1 MFGLRVSLPHPSRS
15 VIVCTR
21 SPSKPMPG
29 ILSKLLPHEDGFH
42 NMFVEL
48 AENVYRASQAMVAM
62 LENYSTPA
70 SDAEKIKDIEHAN
83 DTIMHGLMNKLNRTF
98 ITPFDREDIHE
109 LASKVDDVLDLT
121 DAAASRL
128 VTYRIEKIRPGVAE
142 LSRVLMAATKEVVAA
157 VRVLE
162 KKNEVLEHC
171 IEINRLEN
179 EGDRICRDL
188 IATLFEQEKDPI
200 LVIKWKEI
208 IEVLEIATDKCEDVA
223 NVVETITLKNA

>member
-1 MFGLRVSLPHPSRS
+1 
-15 VIVCTR
+15 
-21 SPSKPMPG
+21 MPG
-29 ILSKLLPHEDGFH
+29 LLSKLMPHEDGFH

-62 LENYSTPA
+62 LENYSDP
-70 SDAEKIKDIEHAN
+70 SGDAERIKDIEHAN
-83 DTIMHGLMNKLNRTF
+83 DTITHTLMNKLNRTF

-109 LASKVDDVLDLT
+109 LASKIDDVLDLT

-128 VTYRIEKIRPGVAE
+128 VTYRISQIRPGVAD

-162 KKNEVLEHC
+162 KKDQVLSHC

-179 EGDRICRDL
+179 EADRQCRDL
-188 IATLFEQEKDPI
+188 IATLFEQEKDPVMI
-200 LVIKWKEI
+200 IKWKEI

>member
-1 MFGLRVSLPHPSRS
+1 
-15 VIVCTR
+15 
-21 SPSKPMPG
+21 MPG

-42 NMFVEL
+42 DMFVEL
-48 AENVYRASQAMVAM
+48 AENVYRASQSMVAM
-62 LENYSTPA
+62 LENYSNPA

-83 DTIMHGLMNKLNRTF
+83 DTIMHSLMNKLNRTF

-109 LASKVDDVLDLT
+109 LASKIDDVLDLT

-128 VTYRIEKIRPGVAE
+128 VTYRIDKIRPGVSE
-142 LSRVLMAATKEVVAA
+142 LSRVLLAATKEVVAA

-162 KKNEVLEHC
+162 KKNEILEHC

-179 EGDRICRDL
+179 EGDRVCRDL

-223 NVVETITLKNA
+223 DVVETITLKNA

>member
-1 MFGLRVSLPHPSRS
+1 
-15 VIVCTR
+15 
-21 SPSKPMPG
+21 MPG
-29 ILSKLLPHEDGFH
+29 ILSKLMPHEDGFH

-48 AENVYRASQAMVAM
+48 AENVYRASQAMVTM
-62 LENYSTPA
+62 LDNYSNPPA
-70 SDAEKIKDIEHAN
+70 DAEKIKAIEHTN
-83 DTIMHGLMNKLNRTF
+83 DTITHTLMNKLNRTF

-109 LASKVDDVLDLT
+109 LASKIDDVLDLT

-128 VTYRIEKIRPGVAE
+128 VTYRISQIRPGVAD
-142 LSRVLMAATKEVVAA
+142 LARVLMAATKEVVSA

-162 KKNEVLEHC
+162 KKEQTLGHC

-179 EGDRICRDL
+179 EADRQCRDL

-200 LVIKWKEI
+200 LIIKWKEV

>member
-1 MFGLRVSLPHPSRS
+1 
-15 VIVCTR
+15 
-21 SPSKPMPG
+21 MPG

>member
-1 MFGLRVSLPHPSRS
+1 
-15 VIVCTR
+15 
-21 SPSKPMPG
+21 MPG
-29 ILSKLLPHEDGFH
+29 LLSKLMPHEDGFH

-62 LENYSTPA
+62 LENYSSPA
-70 SDAEKIKDIEHAN
+70 ADAEKIKDIEHTN
-83 DTIMHGLMNKLNRTF
+83 DTITHTLMNKLNRTF

-109 LASKVDDVLDLT
+109 LASKIDDVLDLT

-128 VTYRIEKIRPGVAE
+128 VTYRIEKIRAGVPE

-162 KKNEVLEHC
+162 KKDQVLSHC

-179 EGDRICRDL
+179 EADRICRDL
-188 IATLFEQEKDPI
+188 IASLFEQEKDPI
-200 LVIKWKEI
+200 LIIKWKEI

>member
-1 MFGLRVSLPHPSRS
+1 
-15 VIVCTR
+15 
-21 SPSKPMPG
+21 MPG
-29 ILSKLLPHEDGFH
+29 LLSKLMPHEDGFH
-42 NMFVEL
+42 DMFVEL

-62 LENYSTPA
+62 LENFSNPPA
-70 SDAEKIKDIEHAN
+70 DAEKIKDIEHTN
-83 DTIMHGLMNKLNRTF
+83 DNITHTLMNKLNRTF

-109 LASKVDDVLDLT
+109 LASKIDDVLDLT

-128 VTYRIEKIRPGVAE
+128 VTYRIAEIRPGVPD

-162 KKNEVLEHC
+162 KKEEVLSHC

-179 EGDRICRDL
+179 EADRVCRDL
-188 IATLFEQEKDPI
+188 IAHLFEQEKDPI

-208 IEVLEIATDKCEDVA
+208 IEVLEFATDKCEDVA

>member
-1 MFGLRVSLPHPSRS
+1 
-15 VIVCTR
+15 
-21 SPSKPMPG
+21 MPG

-42 NMFVEL
+42 DMFVEL
-48 AENVYRASQAMVAM
+48 AENVHRASQAMVAM

-83 DTIMHGLMNKLNRTF
+83 DTIMHALMNKLNRTF

-109 LASKVDDVLDLT
+109 LGSKIDDVLDLT

-128 VTYRIEKIRPGVAE
+128 VTYRIDKIRPGVAD

-179 EGDRICRDL
+179 EGDRLCRDL
-188 IATLFEQEKDPI
+188 IANLFEQEKDPI

>member
-1 MFGLRVSLPHPSRS
+1 
-15 VIVCTR
+15 
-21 SPSKPMPG
+21 MPG

-42 NMFVEL
+42 DMFVEL

-62 LENYSTPA
+62 LENYSNPA

-83 DTIMHGLMNKLNRTF
+83 DTIMHSLMNKLNRTF

-109 LASKVDDVLDLT
+109 LASKIDDVLDLT

-128 VTYRIEKIRPGVAE
+128 VTYRIDKIRPGVSD
-142 LSRVLMAATKEVVAA
+142 LSRVLLEATKEVVAA

-162 KKNEVLEHC
+162 KKNEILEHC

-179 EGDRICRDL
+179 EGDRVCRDL
-188 IATLFEQEKDPI
+188 IANLFEQEKDPI

>member
-1 MFGLRVSLPHPSRS
+1 M
-15 VIVCTR
+15 
-21 SPSKPMPG
+21 
-29 ILSKLLPHEDGFH
+29 PHEGGFH
-42 NMFVEL
+42 DMFVEL

-62 LENYSTPA
+62 LENFSDPPA
-70 SDAEKIKDIEHAN
+70 DAEKIKDIEHTN
-83 DTIMHGLMNKLNRTF
+83 DTITHMLMNKLNRTF

-109 LASKVDDVLDLT
+109 LASKIDDVLDLT

-128 VTYRIEKIRPGVAE
+128 VTYRITEIRPGVPE

-162 KKNEVLEHC
+162 QKDHVLSHC

-179 EGDRICRDL
+179 EADRICRDL
-188 IATLFEQEKDPI
+188 IARLFEQEKDPI